1 MGRPETDYLRR
12 LAISQLGNGLSEAD
26 HHEDA
31 LSVREAELSM
41 ERRIG
46 APERDI
52 LGAQSNLA
60 NTYNQLG
67 RFEEALRVRRDV
79 YSGSLRLTSIDAR
92 QCTLVAALNLSTSL
106 VNNRKFAEARAFIR
120 DQMALA
126 KRVHGSDHPTTLDF
140 QWGYARVFIL
150 DNDATAEEIAEAAA
164 ILEKTLKIAQRVL
177 GREHPSTGYYRHAL
191 EIAREQIALRQGA

>member
-106 VNNRKFAEARAFIR
+106 VNNRKFAEARAFMP
-120 DQMALA
+120 DQLALA
-126 KRVHGSDHPTTLDF
+126 KRVFGSDHPTTLDF
-140 QWGYARVFIL
+140 QWGYSRAFTL
-150 DNDATAEEIAEAAA
+150 DRDASAEQLAEAVA
-164 ILEKTLKIAQRVL
+164 ILEKTLKTAQRVL
-177 GREHPSTGYYRHAL
+177 GREHPGTCNYRRDLAATRG
-191 EIAREQIALRQGA
+191 EFARRGV